1 MNAHQAREIATRA
14 NTESE
19 VIQYKKIK
27 SLIDREANKGNFE
40 LWYYAQIE
48 PNTIN
53 ILEGEGFH
61 VTITTET
68 QTRFVAKITW

>member
-61 VTITTET
+61 VTIASER
-68 QTRFVAKITW
+68 QGDHSVKITW